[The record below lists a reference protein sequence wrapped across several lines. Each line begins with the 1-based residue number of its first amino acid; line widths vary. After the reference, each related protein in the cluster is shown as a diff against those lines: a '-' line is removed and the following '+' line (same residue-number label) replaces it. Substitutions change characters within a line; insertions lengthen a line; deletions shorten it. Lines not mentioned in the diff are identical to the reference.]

1 MSDTSN
7 GPAAFKAEITVFILV
22 KTQPEWL
29 ALSVDQRFEQVGL
42 HVAPVLKKHAEK
54 VRLRFYDVEF
64 DSARVTDI
72 WVWEAADHHAYQLL
86 IEDLQTPMR
95 PITIGRQS
103 GPDDHPACGGRSAAR
118 PATAMA
124 AISRPSSVMAANST
138 TPRRG
143 RSSLRAER
151 S

>member
-86 IEDLQTPMR
+86 IEDLRTTPMWDR
-95 PITIGRQS
+95 YFQVIDILAGVE
-103 GPDDHPACGGRSAAR
+103 DAY
-118 PATAMA
+118 AT
-124 AISRPSSVMAANST
+124 NNN
-138 TPRRG
+138 
-143 RSSLRAER
+143 RAPVGA
-151 S
+151 